1 MLKRTARPFYNKTAA
16 RKDRDAAVASRFG
29 LHALA
34 ATLHHEADDTMA
46 KRQVLHTRRM
56 AAAGKD
62 SNGRPLMGLRLAA
75 AYVYASR

>member
-16 RKDRDAAVASRFG
+16 RKDRDAAVASRLG

-34 ATLHHEADDTMA
+34 ATLHDEAAATMA
-46 KRQVLHTRRM
+46 KRQVQHARRM

-62 SNGRPLMGLRLAA
+62 SNGRPLPGVRL
-75 AYVYASR
+75 YLHY